1 MNREQT
7 PQRPPG
13 CVRAGGGRLETRRR
27 RVAACATILV
37 AACALASCSSSVA
50 PERRAASKKTTTTTT
65 TTTTTLPTS
74 TTLPP
79 APGVAVPNVIGM
91 KITPAHFYL
100 RVAGFLTIN
109 SNPACSKGTL
119 VSQSV
124 VVSLS
129 VPSKP
134 PVPLLPG
141 APRPK
146 GSWVGI
152 TWSGCYPDGSVV
164 PSVTGQTFGAA
175 VHLLHLAGLTW
186 ACTSVGPTTTT
197 RPPTTTTTRPPTTTT
212 TRPPTTT
219 TTRPPTTTT
228 TTTKAAPPLG
238 VASSVVHL
246 IAVDGATA
254 DRVEPEPDPR
264 HGARTRHA
272 GCPDDACLPPVKG
285 VRPRRGS

>member
-1 MNREQT
+1 MTREQSLL
-7 PQRPPG
+7 RPPG
-13 CVRAGGGRLETRRR
+13 RVRARGGRLNSRQR

-50 PERRAASKKTTTTTT
+50 PERKAASRKTTTSTTT
-65 TTTTTLPTS
+65 STTTLPTTLPTTS

-79 APGVAVPNVIGM
+79 APGVAVPDVIGM

-100 RVAGFLTIN
+100 RVAGFLPIN
-109 SNPACSKGTL
+109 LNAACYKGTV

-146 GSWVGI
+146 GSYVGI
-152 TWSGCYPDGSVV
+152 TWSGCYPEGSVV
-164 PSVTGQTFGAA
+164 PNITGQTFGAA
-175 VHLLHLAGLTW
+175 VHLLQLAGLTW
-186 ACTSVGPTTTT
+186 ACTSVGTTTTT

-228 TTTKAAPPLG
+228 SAAISLG

-246 IAVDGATA
+246 VASKAPPQTVLSQNPTPGTMLRPGMPVAVTM
-254 DRVEPEPDPR
+254 
-264 HGARTRHA
+264 HA
-272 GCPDDACLPPVKG
+272 CPQ
-285 VRPRRGS
+285 

>member
-1 MNREQT
+1 
-7 PQRPPG
+7 
-13 CVRAGGGRLETRRR
+13 V
-27 RVAACATILV
+27 
-37 AACALASCSSSVA
+37 CALASCSSSVA
-50 PERRAASKKTTTTTT
+50 PERKAASRKTTTSTT
-65 TTTTTLPTS
+65 TS
-74 TTLPP
+74 TTRP
-79 APGVAVPNVIGM
+79 AVPVVAVPDVIGM

-109 SNPACSKGTL
+109 LNAACYKGTV

-146 GSWVGI
+146 GSFVGI
-152 TWSGCYPDGSVV
+152 TWSGCYPEGSVV
-164 PSVTGQTFGAA
+164 PNITGQTFGAA

-186 ACTSVGPTTTT
+186 ACSSVGTTTTT

-219 TTRPPTTTT
+219 TTRAPTTTT
-228 TTTKAAPPLG
+228 NAATSLG

-246 IAVDGATA
+246 VASTAPPQTVLSQSPTPGTILSPGMPVAVTM
-254 DRVEPEPDPR
+254 
-264 HGARTRHA
+264 HA
-272 GCPDDACLPPVKG
+272 CPQ
-285 VRPRRGS
+285 